1 MRMTSVNIESD
12 IYGDATMSCEFE
24 LSKEDRIKFDELS
37 KKNIGNKFAG
47 YGDIRD
53 VCQEMIPML
62 LSKENSK
69 MPQPK
74 KVIFNGP
81 ATIVL
86 WQDGTKTV
94 VKRFEYDKYDWRM
107 AIIWCIL
114 KKIFGSFNKA
124 NKYLEKFISWEV
136 RF

>member
-1 MRMTSVNIESD
+1 MLIRSVDIESNGISGD
-12 IYGDATMSCEFE
+12 RTLTCTFDATSEDMKKIDEFARKHLTTSPYE
-24 LSKEDRIKFDELS
+24 
-37 KKNIGNKFAG
+37 
-47 YGDIRD
+47 YPDIRQVLND
-53 VCQEMIPML
+53 SLPL
-62 LSKENSK
+62 LLGGNV

-94 VKRFEYDKYDWRM
+94 VKRFEDDEYDWRM